1 LKQIRSDVAA
11 FDTLVTMSGAHLA
24 GSSTPI
30 ADLQDEEKLAMTR
43 KTGSLVFGLAVGAI
57 MALAPAAQAQQA
69 TELGTFNSWTAW
81 QATDASGLICYVSAT
96 PQASEPA
103 GANRDPIH
111 FMIIHRKGMGT
122 KNEVQTI
129 IGYPF
134 NTTDAKASASIDGK
148 SYPMVTEGSAAWLAS
163 TGDEGGFVQAFK
175 AGTKLTVKG
184 TSQRG
189 TDTSDSYS
197 LSGATAAMNAIDAA
211 CK

>member
-1 LKQIRSDVAA
+1 MQKQSYAAA
-11 FDTLVTMSGAHLA
+11 FDTLVTMLGANLA
-24 GSSTPI
+24 GSSPRQRTF
-30 ADLQDEEKLAMTR
+30 KMRKRLAMTM
-43 KTGSLVFGLAVGAI
+43 KSGSLVAGLALGAM

-69 TELGTFNSWTAW
+69 TELGTFNAW
-81 QATDASGLICYVSAT
+81 SAWSATDASGLICYISAT
-96 PQASEPA
+96 PQSSEPA

-134 NTTDAKASASIDGK
+134 NTTDAKASATIDGK

-175 AGTKLTVKG
+175 AGSKLTVKG

-189 TDTSDSYS
+189 TNTTDSYS

>member
-1 LKQIRSDVAA
+1 
-11 FDTLVTMSGAHLA
+11 
-24 GSSTPI
+24 
-30 ADLQDEEKLAMTR
+30 MTT
-43 KTGSLVFGLAVGAI
+43 KTGGLVLGLAVGAI
-57 MALAPAAQAQQA
+57 MALTSAASAQQA
-69 TELGTFNSWTAW
+69 KELGTFNAWTAW
-81 QATDASGLICYVSAT
+81 QAADSSGVICYVSAT
-96 PQASEPA
+96 PQKSDPA

-134 NTTDAKASASIDGK
+134 NTSAANASASIDGK

-163 TGDEGGFVQAFK
+163 TGDESGFVQAFK
-175 AGTKLTVKG
+175 AGTSLSVRG

-189 TDTSDSYS
+189 TNTTDTYS
-197 LSGATAAMNAIDAA
+197 LSGATAAVNAIDAA

>member
-1 LKQIRSDVAA
+1 MGGAA
-11 FDTLVTMSGAHLA
+11 LRNVN
-24 GSSTPI
+24 
-30 ADLQDEEKLAMTR
+30 LQDEDDLAMRT

-57 MALAPAAQAQQA
+57 MALAPVAQAQQA
-69 TELGTFNSWTAW
+69 TELGTFNAWTAW
-81 QATDASGLICYVSAT
+81 QATDASGVLCYVSAT
-96 PQASEPA
+96 PQSSEPA

-134 NTTDAKASASIDGK
+134 NTTAANASATVDGK

-175 AGTKLTVKG
+175 AGNSLVVRG

-189 TDTSDSYS
+189 TDTVDTYS
-197 LSGATAAMNAIDAA
+197 LSGATAAMNAIDTA
-211 CK
+211 CT

>member
-1 LKQIRSDVAA
+1 
-11 FDTLVTMSGAHLA
+11 
-24 GSSTPI
+24 
-30 ADLQDEEKLAMTR
+30 MTR
-43 KTGSLVFGLAVGAI
+43 NTPSLAIGLAVGAI
-57 MALAPAAQAQQA
+57 MALTPVAQAQQA
-69 TELGTFNSWTAW
+69 TELGTFNAWTAW
-81 QATDASGLICYVSAT
+81 QATDASGLICYISAA

-129 IGYPF
+129 IGYPY
-134 NTTDAKASASIDGK
+134 NATDAKASASIDGK

-163 TGDEGGFVQAFK
+163 TGDETGFVQAFK
-175 AGTKLTVKG
+175 AGTKLQIKG

-189 TDTSDSYS
+189 TNTTDSYS

>member
-1 LKQIRSDVAA
+1 MRK
-11 FDTLVTMSGAHLA
+11 
-24 GSSTPI
+24 
-30 ADLQDEEKLAMTR
+30 KLAMTT
-43 KTGSLVFGLAVGAI
+43 KTGGLAFGLAVGAI

-69 TELGTFNSWTAW
+69 TELGTFNAWTAW
-81 QATDASGLICYVSAT
+81 QATDASGVICYVSAT
-96 PQASEPA
+96 PTSSEPS

-134 NTTDAKASASIDGK
+134 NATDAKASASVDGK
-148 SYPMVTEGSAAWLAS
+148 SYPMVTEGSAGWLAS

-175 AGTKLTVKG
+175 AGSNLVVRG

-189 TDTSDSYS
+189 TNTVDTYS
-197 LSGATAAMNAIDAA
+197 LSGATAAMNAIDTA
-211 CK
+211 CT

>member
-1 LKQIRSDVAA
+1 MRK
-11 FDTLVTMSGAHLA
+11 
-24 GSSTPI
+24 
-30 ADLQDEEKLAMTR
+30 KLAMTT
-43 KTGSLVFGLAVGAI
+43 KTGGLALGLAVGAI

-69 TELGTFNSWTAW
+69 TELGTFNAWTAW
-81 QATDASGLICYVSAT
+81 QATDASGVICYISAT
-96 PQASEPA
+96 PSASEPA

-134 NTTDAKASASIDGK
+134 NATAANASASVDGK

-175 AGTKLTVKG
+175 AGSNLVVRG

-189 TDTSDSYS
+189 TNTTDTYS
-197 LSGATAAMNAIDAA
+197 LSGATAAMNAIDTA
-211 CK
+211 CQ